1 VRGRYEEAYR
11 MAERNG
17 HGRRSVPPPITHTG
31 NELRSKVFPPVRWA
45 IPEMLA
51 EGVTLF
57 GGREKMGK
65 SWLALGL
72 CIATATGGH
81 ALGKVPVEQ
90 GESLY
95 ISLED
100 NERRL
105 QDRVN
110 TLTGGDTDLSMLH
123 YADGWLRSDEGGT
136 EQLEMFLTEHPDTR
150 LVVVDTLK
158 KIRPYASG
166 RRNMYDVDYEAIEPF
181 VGLASQHNVAVV
193 LVHHLNQ
200 NPDPADPY
208 DAFSGSSGLTAAV
221 EGILLLTRERGQAD
235 GYLTVDGKD
244 IKDRQELALGWD
256 ANVCT
261 WTIQGDAEQ
270 YKISKERREIRQV
283 VEEADEPVTPTYV
296 ADALGKSFNTVKKL
310 MWEMSRDGQLRST
323 GNGRYTTVTGN
334 PGNPSNPKGG
344 ERTNSVTE
352 VTEVTAPV
360 TCLHGYPEGEGYYLC
375 DQDHPHRKD
384 GDGR

>member
-1 VRGRYEEAYR
+1 VRGSGYEEAYR
-11 MAERNG
+11 LAERNG
-17 HGRRSVPPPITHTG
+17 HRRQSVPPPITHSG
-31 NELRSKVFPPVRWA
+31 NELRSRVFPPVRWA

-81 ALGKVPVEQ
+81 ALRKVPVEQ

-110 TLTGGDTDLSMLH
+110 TLTGEDTDLGMLH

-136 EQLEMFLTEHPDTR
+136 EQLDMFLTKHPDTR

-166 RRNMYDVDYEAIEPF
+166 RRNMYDVDYEVIEPF
-181 VGLASQHNVAVV
+181 VGLASEHDVAVV

-221 EGILLLTRERGQAD
+221 EGFLLLTRERGQAD

-270 YKISKERREIRQV
+270 YKISKERREIWQV
-283 VEEADEPVTPTYV
+283 VEVADEPVTPTYV

-323 GNGRYTTVTGN
+323 GNGKYATVTGN
-334 PGNPSNPKGG
+334 PKGM
-344 ERTNSVTE
+344 EHACSVTE

-360 TCLHGYPEGEGYYLC
+360 TCIHGCPEGEGCYVC
-375 DQDHPHRKD
+375 DPDHPYRKK